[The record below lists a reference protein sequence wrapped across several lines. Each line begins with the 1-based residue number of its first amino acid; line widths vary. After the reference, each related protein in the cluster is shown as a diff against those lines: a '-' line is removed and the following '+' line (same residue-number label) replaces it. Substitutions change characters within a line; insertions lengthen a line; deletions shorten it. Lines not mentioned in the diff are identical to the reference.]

1 MTHWQRIADSTV
13 DISRRTTNDTL
24 ACLNVGPGQVFHGLQ
39 TPRCS
44 QSSSNKSTVSTF
56 DDDTALILE
65 TGNAFGNEGLNQQR
79 NNVSNTSSFMSESA
93 DGGDTMRVF
102 ECLMQKAGAGDFE
115 EHDRSHEMQIAATAN
130 TSLNST
136 NMEVTD
142 LILEESVDVVRRIA
156 HAHQRSDES
165 TPSTE
170 AVNQNSTF
178 VVESPH
184 QNAALGDHVADE
196 LMQRCVVAMDIG
208 NETINLVTSETSFC
222 AGDKLN
228 TSQICSTHPIDRNE
242 ARCCLLVVT
251 VFSVQ
256 ILLQTPQLLSKLK
269 REQLL
274 PSDLCPDVI
283 TILIKMFRAKG
294 SLKEA
299 TDKTGTINLFT
310 TPDKS
315 MVSMR
320 QEIADRSDASEVNT
334 ALARDEDM
342 DVTVV
347 DEKNSLLQDVASS
360 TVPHDSMEDVQE
372 QSYPVQA
379 ESHDK
384 TAAFAETMRTLD
396 GNVENSMVS
405 VDRRSSTTICSYNES
420 LNEANITR
428 RDVSIMQIGS
438 RFRPSTSSRD
448 DTILSLRSLRD
459 ETICLSERIMFDS
472 QSLQV

>member
-1 MTHWQRIADSTV
+1 MSFCTTVTGIADSTV
-13 DISRRTTNDTL
+13 DISRRTTNDT
-24 ACLNVGPGQVFHGLQ
+24 
-39 TPRCS
+39 
-44 QSSSNKSTVSTF
+44 STVSTF

-142 LILEESVDVVRRIA
+142 LILQESVDVVRRIA

-228 TSQICSTHPIDRNE
+228 TSEMCSTHPSDAERSQMLSTGGDGFQCPN
-242 ARCCLLVVT
+242 
-251 VFSVQ
+251 
-256 ILLQTPQLLSKLK
+256 TPANTT
-269 REQLL
+269 
-274 PSDLCPDVI
+274 I
-283 TILIKMFRAKG
+283 TLETETRTT
-294 SLKEA
+294 A
-299 TDKTGTINLFT
+299 TKDKTGTINLFT

-320 QEIADRSDASEVNT
+320 Q
-334 ALARDEDM
+334 
-342 DVTVV
+342 
-347 DEKNSLLQDVASS
+347 
-360 TVPHDSMEDVQE
+360 
-372 QSYPVQA
+372 
-379 ESHDK
+379 
-384 TAAFAETMRTLD
+384 
-396 GNVENSMVS
+396 
-405 VDRRSSTTICSYNES
+405 
-420 LNEANITR
+420 
-428 RDVSIMQIGS
+428 
-438 RFRPSTSSRD
+438 
-448 DTILSLRSLRD
+448 
-459 ETICLSERIMFDS
+459 
-472 QSLQV
+472 